1 MNIPSVQEIAKQSH
15 LASRQIARASE
26 TTNGWRVE
34 MDICGIRN
42 APYENINTDKGEN
55 MNTKLKK
62 YLVASLLMLSF
73 GIAQPVTA
81 APETQIAMTQATNT
95 AIANLEAA
103 LKAVTANKLAEAQD
117 YIDVTRDSAS
127 DILGRCSIEAKKE
140 RGSTALR
147 NARRQIKSGD
157 KVGATVSLKEA
168 IEIFK
173 FLLVSVNK
181 TEQPSVFKW
190 LK

>member
-1 MNIPSVQEIAKQSH
+1 MNI
-15 LASRQIARASE
+15 R
-26 TTNGWRVE
+26 
-34 MDICGIRN
+34 
-42 APYENINTDKGEN
+42 
-55 MNTKLKK
+55 LKK
-62 YLVASLLMLSF
+62 YWVASFLLLSF
-73 GIAQPVTA
+73 GTAQPVTA
-81 APETQIAMTQATNT
+81 APETKIAMTQATNT

-117 YIDVTRDSAS
+117 YIDATRDSAS
-127 DILGRCSIEAKKE
+127 DILEQCSIEAKKE

-173 FLLVSVNK
+173 SLLVSVNN
-181 TEQPSVFKW
+181 TVQPSVFKW

>member
-1 MNIPSVQEIAKQSH
+1 
-15 LASRQIARASE
+15 
-26 TTNGWRVE
+26 
-34 MDICGIRN
+34 
-42 APYENINTDKGEN
+42 
-55 MNTKLKK
+55 MNTTLKK
-62 YLVASLLMLSF
+62 YLVANFLVLSF
-73 GIAQPVTA
+73 GTAQPVTA
-81 APETQIAMTQATNT
+81 APEIQLAMTQATHT

-103 LKAVTANKLAEAQD
+103 LKAVTGNKLAEAQD
-117 YIDVTRDSAS
+117 YIDATRDSAS

-157 KVGATVSLKEA
+157 KAGATVSLKEA

-173 FLLVSVNK
+173 SLLVSVN
-181 TEQPSVFKW
+181 TGRPSVFKW

>member
-1 MNIPSVQEIAKQSH
+1 MNM
-15 LASRQIARASE
+15 R
-26 TTNGWRVE
+26 
-34 MDICGIRN
+34 
-42 APYENINTDKGEN
+42 
-55 MNTKLKK
+55 LKK
-62 YLVASLLMLSF
+62 YWVVGFLVLSF
-73 GIAQPVTA
+73 GTAQPVIA
-81 APETQIAMTQATNT
+81 APETKIAMTQATNT

-103 LKAVTANKLAEAQD
+103 LKAVTANKLTEAQD
-117 YIDVTRDSAS
+117 YIDATRDSAS

-157 KVGATVSLKEA
+157 KAGATVSLKEA

-173 FLLVSVNK
+173 SLLVSVNN
-181 TEQPSVFKW
+181 TEQPNVFKW